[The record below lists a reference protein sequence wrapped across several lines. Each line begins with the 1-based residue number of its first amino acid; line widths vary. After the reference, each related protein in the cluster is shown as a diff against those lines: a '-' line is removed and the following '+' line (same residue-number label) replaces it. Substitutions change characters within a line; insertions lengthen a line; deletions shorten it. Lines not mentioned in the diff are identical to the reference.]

1 MNGLSEAQQ
10 AAYERDGF
18 VVLEGLLSDDEC
30 DRFVEH
36 MLDLH
41 AGRKQ
46 LDGFELRQP
55 DSANEWG
62 RTHNQHVY
70 DRMALQYLVL
80 PQLQAPLRDC
90 LGDEAEGIQ
99 TMYFWQG
106 SEQRRHQDQ
115 YYLPGCMSA
124 WLAFID
130 VSRDNGT
137 IQVQPGSHRQR
148 LLTKADFDAGGE
160 FHECDYND
168 AVDEQFKRNQHSGD
182 VGGEIAVEVPKGSVV
197 FFHGVLVHRGGEIL
211 QPGSDRHVLANH
223 YIPYGLDAWP
233 HTAWTRH
240 AFDGGARRH
249 PEPAG

>member
-1 MNGLSEAQQ
+1 MKGLTKAQR
-10 AAYERDGF
+10 AAWDADGF
-18 VVLEGLLSDDEC
+18 VVLEGLLSPAAC
-30 DRFVEH
+30 DRFVTH
-36 MLDLH
+36 MQDLH
-41 AGRKQ
+41 SGRKQ

-70 DRMALQYLVL
+70 DALALEYLIL

-99 TMYFWQG
+99 TMYFWRG

-124 WLAFID
+124 WLAFVD

-148 LLTKADFDAGGE
+148 LLTKADFEEGGE
-160 FHECDYND
+160 FHEWDYND
-168 AVDEQFKRNQHSGD
+168 AVDEQFKRNQQSGT
-182 VGGEIAVEVPKGSVV
+182 VGAEVPVEVPGGSVV
-197 FFHGVLVHRGGEIL
+197 LFHGGLVHRGGEIL
-211 QPGSDRHVLANH
+211 HPGSDRHVLANH
-223 YIPYGLDAWP
+223 YIPYGLDDWP
-233 HTAWTRH
+233 HTSWTRH
-240 AFDGGARRH
+240 AFDGRARKH
-249 PEPAG
+249 PEPVS